1 MTGAAPGE
9 VCGVCAAPLRAGG
22 RFCGR
27 CGAEQ
32 GLMVPREQGVGEARE
47 VSARDRRPLR
57 ARGLIVAI
65 VGYFAMFLPGM
76 YFLGRSVFPT
86 ADEIAAVSIFGG
98 FVGLAGLG
106 FLGLGAEGLRTMIPR
121 PPPPLVA
128 LLAIAATA
136 AIYGGVRLFAHLQPD
151 LFIDIETL
159 LALGSMSTAM
169 ALVHIAVIPAVTEEI
184 LFRGAVLGGLTDLMR
199 DRTAV
204 IASALIF
211 ATAHLSV
218 PSMPHLVAL
227 GLVLGW
233 VRVRSGSIW
242 PGVLLHGGYNAAVYL
257 APVTGL

>member
-1 MTGAAPGE
+1 MTAVAGE
-9 VCGVCAAPLRAGG
+9 VCGICASPLRAGA

-47 VSARDRRPLR
+47 VAARDHRPLR

-65 VGYFAMFLPGM
+65 AGYFAMFLPGM
-76 YFLGRSVFPT
+76 YLVARSTIPS
-86 ADEIAAVSIFGG
+86 ADEVAVLGFIGG
-98 FVGLAGLG
+98 VAGLIGLG
-106 FLGLGAEGLRTMIPR
+106 FLGAPGLRTLVPR
-121 PPPPLVA
+121 PPPVA
-128 LLAIAATA
+128 VGGLAVLATA
-136 AIYGGVRLFAHLQPD
+136 AIYGGVRLLAEAFPL
-151 LFIDIETL
+151 LFVDIDTL
-159 LALGSMSTAM
+159 FALGGMTTAM

-204 IASALIF
+204 IASAVIF

-218 PSMPHLVAL
+218 PSMPHLIAL

-242 PGVLLHGGYNAAVYL
+242 FGVLLHGGYNAAIYL
-257 APVTGL
+257 TGV